1 MREENE
7 NSGRRKEGGVT
18 EPFAL
23 VGGLELLD
31 QGSRSAEAIL
41 GRKRTLRRRI
51 FTKGRT
57 ESDFLYYSL
66 GELSGH

>member
-1 MREENE
+1 
-7 NSGRRKEGGVT
+7 VT

>member
-1 MREENE
+1 MAKR
-7 NSGRRKEGGVT
+7 GRVT
-18 EPFAL
+18 KPFAL

-41 GRKRTLRRRI
+41 SRGRTLSGGM

-57 ESDFLYYSL
+57 EGDFLHCAL
-66 GELSGH
+66 GELRGH